1 MASRDTND
9 ETPTAAEDGR
19 GRTRQEEVVLVL
31 RINEEKWMSILTHIF
46 TARSPD
52 EAEALIQTE
61 VFDRVLTIGGKA
73 EGRKDAQI
81 VDDYG
86 RWLPADTILS
96 CIVSLL
102 DLIPQSDHEAHER
115 LVACQ
120 Q

>member
-19 GRTRQEEVVLVL
+19 GRTRQEEVDLVL
-31 RINEEKWMSILTHIF
+31 RINEEKWMPILTHIF

-61 VFDRVLTIGGKA
+61 VFDRMPTIRAKA
-73 EGRKDAQI
+73 EGSHDAQI
-81 VDDYG
+81 VDADG
-86 RWLPADTILS
+86 RWLPAEAILS
-96 CIVSLL
+96 CILSLL
-102 DLIPQSDHEAHER
+102 DPRTHER